1 MATQTK
7 TYPIVESAINLFGDW
22 LKHRR
27 EMREIRD
34 MNSGDFAR
42 MARDICISPAELDA
56 VVRRGP
62 HASDELPRLLKSLG
76 IDEATLSRTQP
87 VLQRDMLKQER
98 RLGRR
103 TALENEPS
111 FNEPFKSLLQFGWR
125 TLRSRNKEFIRELP
139 PDSSA
144 ELGNLLCGRSDA
156 VKARD
161 Q

>member
-62 HASDELPRLLKSLG
+62 HATDELPRLLKSLG

-87 VLQRDMLKQER
+87 VLQRDMVRVCAACQQKALCNQDYDAGILAQRYGEYCSNAPEIDELR
-98 RLGRR
+98 R
-103 TALENEPS
+103 NS
-111 FNEPFKSLLQFGWR
+111 
-125 TLRSRNKEFIRELP
+125 
-139 PDSSA
+139 
-144 ELGNLLCGRSDA
+144 
-156 VKARD
+156 
-161 Q
+161 